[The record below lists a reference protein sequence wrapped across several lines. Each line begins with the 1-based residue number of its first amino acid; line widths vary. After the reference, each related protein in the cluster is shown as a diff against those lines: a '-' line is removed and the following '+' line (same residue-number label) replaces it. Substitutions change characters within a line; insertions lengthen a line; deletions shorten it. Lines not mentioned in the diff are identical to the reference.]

1 MEEPLNAPTETE
13 HETEPVSQEPTET
26 EEDKRLGG
34 YSPLGTLFRL
44 VGGPI
49 LSQIT
54 SACYGLVDSMWI
66 SKAIGEI
73 GLTATSTSYVI
84 DYVGLAFGH
93 FVNIAASTQVS
104 FLFGQKRTSDIGQ
117 VVIDLLRI
125 CCILGVLVPA
135 VLLPISKPLMM
146 WLSNNNEHVV
156 EMAFY
161 YLLPVIVGAITA
173 MVYLMGCGVLQ
184 AEGRT
189 WLFALA
195 QISSFIMN
203 GLIFDPLL
211 LFGFKTDVWGGA
223 LATMLA
229 ELIPGCV
236 IMFFLLRGKLTIQ
249 FRCEMWRKCFSKDSM
264 TALKVGASS
273 LIMHLSTT
281 IPAIVMQKYIAL
293 TAAYVD
299 QFEDIMAMWNVV
311 LRLYQLA
318 VCIVLAFNTAYLPAA
333 SYAFGRSD
341 YKRIVRLTLHAL
353 WVTIVWAGIC
363 NAVICLL
370 PRQLGMIWSSKDNF
384 LSWVERILPRSF
396 MVIVLCPI
404 PYISIA
410 FLQAVNRPLFASILS
425 ILTSLVPLPVF
436 SSIMYFTDRTDPVR
450 LFWAYVMRDVF
461 SLVVSI
467 AIVAYPFVDVIRKCR
482 SPPPELEDIQSD
494 ALLQDSAPP
503 EPSPI

>member
-1 MEEPLNAPTETE
+1 MEDNLNPGPEPEAPGEREPEPELETD
-13 HETEPVSQEPTET
+13 
-26 EEDKRLGG
+26 EDQRLGG
-34 YSPLGTLFRL
+34 YPPLQTLFRL

-104 FLFGQKRTSDIGQ
+104 FLFGQKRIGDIGQ
-117 VVIDLLRI
+117 VVVDLIRV

-135 VLLPISKPLMM
+135 VLLPFSKPLMR
-146 WLSNNNEHVV
+146 WLSNNNERVV
-156 EMAFY
+156 DMAFY

-173 MVYLMGCGVLQ
+173 MIYLLGCGVLQ

-189 WLFALA
+189 WLFGLA
-195 QISSFIMN
+195 QISSFVMN
-203 GLIFDPLL
+203 GLIFDPIL
-211 LFGFKTDVWGGA
+211 LFWIKTDVWGGA

-236 IMFFLLRGKLTIQ
+236 IMFFLLRGKLTVQ
-249 FRCEMWRKCFSKDSM
+249 FTCEMWRRCFSRDSLA
-264 TALKVGASS
+264 ALKVGLSS

-281 IPAIVMQKYIAL
+281 IPAVFMQKYIAL
-293 TAAYVD
+293 TADYVN

-311 LRLYQLA
+311 LRLNQLS

-333 SYAFGRSD
+333 SYAFGKSD
-341 YKRIVRLTLHAL
+341 YRRIVRLTLHTL
-353 WVTIVWAGIC
+353 WVTLVWAGIC
-363 NAVICLL
+363 NALICLL
-370 PRQLGMIWSSKDNF
+370 PRQLGMIWSSRDNF
-384 LSWVERILPRSF
+384 LVWVERILPRAF
-396 MVIVLCPI
+396 MVIVLCPF

-425 ILTSLVPLPVF
+425 VLTSLVPLPVF

-450 LFWAYVMRDVF
+450 LFWAYIMKDIF
-461 SLVVSI
+461 SLVMSL
-467 AIVAYPFVDVIRKCR
+467 AIVSYPFISIVRQSRYTPFQDGELDDLQN
-482 SPPPELEDIQSD
+482 PEN
-494 ALLQDSAPP
+494 PVVN
-503 EPSPI
+503 